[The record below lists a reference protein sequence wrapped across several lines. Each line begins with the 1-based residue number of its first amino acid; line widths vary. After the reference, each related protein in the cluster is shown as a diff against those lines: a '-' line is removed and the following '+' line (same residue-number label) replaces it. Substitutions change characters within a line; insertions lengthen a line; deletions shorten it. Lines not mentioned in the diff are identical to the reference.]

1 MRHVHTARV
10 VALVGVLVTAAS
22 IVFALLRS

>member
-10 VALVGVLVTAAS
+10 VALVGTLVVAAS
-22 IVFALLRS
+22 VVFALLRS